1 MSGNICRCGAYPGIL
16 AAVKEIQSGAR
27 TAATWHFATEE
38 EIAAAMNVEVKN
50 DATV

>member
-1 MSGNICRCGAYPGIL
+1 VQTGA
-16 AAVKEIQSGAR
+16 K

-38 EIAAAMNVEVKN
+38 EIAMAMNTEAKV